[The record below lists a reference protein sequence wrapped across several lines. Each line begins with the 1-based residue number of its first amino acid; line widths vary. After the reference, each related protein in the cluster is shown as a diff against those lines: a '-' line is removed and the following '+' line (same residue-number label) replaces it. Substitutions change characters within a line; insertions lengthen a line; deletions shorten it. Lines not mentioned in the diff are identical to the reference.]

1 MGCNVAEIAQL
12 PRWPLFKTLPSV
24 SGSCAF
30 CAQGFSDMLSASVSY
45 SGGGLE
51 GFNGLIKDS
60 LTGVITA
67 AEIVLR
73 CLSSPL

>member
-1 MGCNVAEIAQL
+1 
-12 PRWPLFKTLPSV
+12 
-24 SGSCAF
+24 
-30 CAQGFSDMLSASVSY
+30 MLSASMSY

-51 GFNGLIKDS
+51 GFNGLIMDS

-73 CLSSPL
+73 RLSSPL